1 MAKLK
6 TFEQFVSEMDRAEEI
21 EKDIVDQGTPEEHT
35 EDDADKVQSP
45 EQQANEAEDVTGTE
59 ADKLNGKTKD
69 VSGKIEFDDKKVNT
83 DVQDLGKEVE
93 KEIKDTPKDDEIGKE
108 VNEDEEKEET
118 EKEEAEETPAE
129 QDAEKKSNDEPA
141 PAPKPVAEMLKE
153 CYGMMKEEAK
163 VWEEDEHDEHTI
175 ETYMAE
181 NAALVGGYAANTL
194 KEMKEDYAL
203 EAYEAACNSIKEAFC
218 KKVDEVKEANATPG
232 AMSQEEEN

>member
-45 EQQANEAEDVTGTE
+45 EQQANEAEGVTGTE
-59 ADKLNGKTKD
+59 AEDLDGKTKD

-83 DVQDLGKEVE
+83 DTQDLGKEVE
-93 KEIKDTPKDDEIGKE
+93 KEIKDTPEDDKIGKE
-108 VNEDEEKEET
+108 VNEEVEEG
-118 EKEEAEETPAE
+118 EEAEEEA
-129 QDAEKKSNDEPA
+129 A

-153 CYGMMKEEAK
+153 ACAMMKDEAK
-163 VWEEDEHDEHTI
+163 VWEEDEYDEHTI

-181 NAALVGGYAANTL
+181 NAALTGALIANSL

-203 EAYEAACNSIKEAFC
+203 EAYEAACNSLKEAFC
-218 KKVDEVKEANATPG
+218 KKVDEAKEANAAPG
-232 AMSQEEEN
+232 TEEEK